1 MLHVAHLNNYKAV
14 EDLGEGWLV
23 WLAAPF
29 LRSKKEKKNCEYC
42 SRNEGKHGVSF

>member
-29 LRSKKEKKNCEYC
+29 LRSKKEKKKIVNIVAEMKG
-42 SRNEGKHGVSF
+42 NMG